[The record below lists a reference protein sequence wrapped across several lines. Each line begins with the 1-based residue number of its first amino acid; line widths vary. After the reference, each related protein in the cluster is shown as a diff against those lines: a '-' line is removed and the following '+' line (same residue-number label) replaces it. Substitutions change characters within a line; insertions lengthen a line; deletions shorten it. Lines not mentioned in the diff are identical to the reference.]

1 MLLLLSFFS
10 YHLQSLELGH
20 ASSRV
25 LFQGLY
31 SVIFGCIHSP
41 MCSVTMPGSDAYEV
55 SIMHHKKIILSGTSK
70 VARSVEI
77 LVTQS

>member
-1 MLLLLSFFS
+1 MFLLLSFFS

-25 LFQGLY
+25 LSPLFPGLY

-55 SIMHHKKIILSGTSK
+55 STMHHKK
-70 VARSVEI
+70 
-77 LVTQS
+77 